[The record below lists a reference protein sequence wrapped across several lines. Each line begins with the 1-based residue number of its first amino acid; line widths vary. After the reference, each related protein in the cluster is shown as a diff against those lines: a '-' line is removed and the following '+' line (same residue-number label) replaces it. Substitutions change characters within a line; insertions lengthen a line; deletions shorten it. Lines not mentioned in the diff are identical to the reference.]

1 MDARSASPFFG
12 RPTKASITLVF
23 LLAALSAWG
32 VSRTPEES
40 GFYAGD
46 DVKAVFIYKFVNYL
60 QWPGL
65 NGTAPVRIGVYGRSG
80 VLKSLQELSRK
91 VTGQNRSIT
100 VVGFRSPAE
109 VSRCD
114 ILFISAPDLKALS
127 QVISKIGPAG
137 VFTVSD
143 LAAGIPSGICLNFVF
158 RNERIQFEINMQSLR
173 AAGIQA
179 SSNLLKLAAKVVG
192 KD

>member
-1 MDARSASPFFG
+1 MDARSASSHSG
-12 RPTKASITLVF
+12 RLPKASLTLVS

-32 VSRTPEES
+32 ISRTPEES

-91 VTGQNRSIT
+91 VAGQNRNISVI
-100 VVGFRSPAE
+100 GFRNPAE

-114 ILFISAPDLKALS
+114 ILFISAPELKALS
-127 QVISKIGPAG
+127 QVIAKIGPNG
-137 VFTVSD
+137 VFTISD
-143 LAAGIPSGICLNFVF
+143 QATGIPNGICLNFVYQ
-158 RNERIQFEINMQSLR
+158 NERIQFVINMQSLR